1 LSSATRN
8 CVSLSQARDWALAG
22 GDDYELLF
30 AVPASRFT
38 ELERAAHQL
47 NLTLTPI
54 GELQAGSGVTWS
66 LNGRDFAPKVSGY
79 DHFAQASTQITV

>member
-1 LSSATRN
+1 MRN

-30 AVPASRFT
+30 AVPANRFS
-38 ELERAAHQL
+38 ELKGAADQL

-54 GELQAGSGVTWS
+54 GELHAGAGVTWS
-66 LNGRDFAPKVSGY
+66 LNGQDFAPKVSGY
-79 DHFAQASTQITV
+79 DHFA